1 MLRSSNVLV
10 INPFDESHKDSIIKS
25 IEGSKLDVQITTEG
39 LSIVVTLG
47 AIPNEMKNECQVKAK
62 KLFEGCKEE
71 SKELRHAMVA
81 EVKKLEKILGQD
93 EAKRIEKALL
103 EFIEK

>member
-39 LSIVVTLG
+39 PSIVVTLG

-62 KLFEGCKEE
+62 KLFEACKEE
-71 SKELRHAMVA
+71 TKELRHNMVA
-81 EVKKLEKILGQD
+81 ETKKLEKILGQD
-93 EAKRIEKALL
+93 EAKRIEKSLL